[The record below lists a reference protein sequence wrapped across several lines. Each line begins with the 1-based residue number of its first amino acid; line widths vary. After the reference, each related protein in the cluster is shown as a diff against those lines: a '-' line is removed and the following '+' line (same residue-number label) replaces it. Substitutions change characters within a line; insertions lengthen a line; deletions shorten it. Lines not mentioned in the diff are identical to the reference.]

1 MKFNKR
7 YLITIVVALFLG
19 LGIGL
24 GTRINAQTVEA
35 PRNPMQSIPSED
47 IQRFAT
53 AIAEIKQFYIEPVT
67 DDSLFGNAIKGM
79 LSNLDPHSAYLDSND
94 LRDLQTVTTGKFGG
108 IGIEVMPENGFIRV
122 ISPLD
127 DTPASRAGMKPGD
140 LIVRIDNKLVKDM
153 TMEQAINMIRGP
165 KGSKITLTVVRK
177 GENKPKQ
184 MVLTREAIKVDTVKY
199 RLLDNSYGYARI
211 SFFQASAKPEL
222 DKAIKAMQKQAGGSL
237 KGLVLDLRNNPG
249 GLLDSAIEVSD
260 EFLDANKLGSNKLI
274 VYTKGRIP
282 GADIQAKAVTNG
294 DVLAG
299 APMVILINGG
309 SASASEIVAGALQDH
324 KRAIIMGTR
333 SFGKGS
339 VQTVIPLDNKTA
351 IKLTT
356 ALYYT
361 PSGRSIQ
368 AKGIEPDVIVKEIK
382 FPKNDNKDEIIS
394 PLQEADLNGHLKNG
408 NPDQSADDKSAKP
421 AANPSQPATSNGE
434 DLDSLTNGTA
444 EQKSDKNLAQ
454 QDFQLYEAL
463 NLLKG
468 LHASKTVIK

>member
-7 YLITIVVALFLG
+7 YLIAIIIGLGLG

-24 GTRINAQTVEA
+24 STRINAQTVEV

-53 AIAEIKQFYIEPVT
+53 AIAEIKQFYIDPVS
-67 DDSLFGNAIKGM
+67 DDSLFNNAIRGM
-79 LSNLDPHSAYLDSND
+79 LSNLDPHSAYLDAND
-94 LRDLQTVTTGKFGG
+94 LRDLQTVTTGQFGG
-108 IGIEVMPENGFIRV
+108 IGVEVMPENGFIRV

-127 DTPASRAGMKPGD
+127 DTPASRAGIKPGD

-165 KGSKITLTVVRK
+165 KGSKISLTILRK
-177 GENKPKQ
+177 GEGKPKQ
-184 MVLTREAIKVDTVKY
+184 MTLTREAIKVETVKY
-199 RLLDNSYGYARI
+199 RLLDNGYGYVRV
-211 SFFQASAKPEL
+211 SFFQATAKPEL
-222 DKAIKAMQKQAGGSL
+222 DKAIKAMQKQAGAPL
-237 KGLVLDLRNNPG
+237 KGLILDLRNNPG

-260 EFLDANKLGSNKLI
+260 EFLDADKLGANKLI

-294 DVLAG
+294 DVLNG
-299 APMVILINGG
+299 APMVVLINGG

-324 KRAIIMGTR
+324 KRAIIMGTK

-368 AKGIEPDVIVKEIK
+368 AKGIEPDVVVKEIK
-382 FPKNDNKDEIIS
+382 IAKNDNKDETIS
-394 PLQEADLNGHLKNG
+394 PLQEADLSGHLKNG
-408 NPDQSADDKSAKP
+408 NHDKSTDDKNKSSDQSDQST
-421 AANPSQPATSNGE
+421 NTEE
-434 DLDSLTNGTA
+434 DLESLTSGK
-444 EQKSDKNLAQ
+444 EDKSDKNLAQ

-468 LHASKTVIK
+468 LNATKTK